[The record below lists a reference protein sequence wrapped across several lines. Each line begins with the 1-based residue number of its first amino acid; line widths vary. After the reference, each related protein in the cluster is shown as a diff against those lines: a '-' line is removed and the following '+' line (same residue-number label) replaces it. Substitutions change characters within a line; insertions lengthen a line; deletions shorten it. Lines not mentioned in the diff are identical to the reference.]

1 MRWWYVYIITN
12 KRHWTLYIWVTN
24 NLIRR
29 TIEHKNKI
37 NLWFTYKYGLKLLV
51 YYEEHNTIWD
61 AIQREKK
68 LKNWHRERKINLI
81 ESFNKDRKDL
91 SYDI

>member
-12 KRHWTLYIWVTN
+12 KRYGTLYIWVTN

-29 TIEHKNKI
+29 ISEHKDKI
-37 NLWFTYKYGLKLLV
+37 NSWFSYKYGLKSLV
-51 YYEEHNTIWD
+51 YYEKYYKIWD

-68 LKNWHRERKINLI
+68 LKNWHRERKMNLI
-81 ESFNKDRKDL
+81 ESINKDWKDL

>member
-1 MRWWYVYIITN
+1 MWWYVYIITN
-12 KRHWTLYIWVTN
+12 RKRWVLYIWVTN

-29 TIEHKNKI
+29 VSEHKDKI
-37 NLWFTYKYGLKLLV
+37 NLGFSYKYGLHLLV
-51 YYEEHNTIWD
+51 YYEGYSTIWD

-68 LKNWHRERKINLI
+68 LKNRHRDRKINLI
-81 ESFNKDRKDL
+81 ESFNGDWKDL